1 MYKSLFINISLI
13 ALATCSAG
21 AQAQSSYPSN
31 SVRII
36 VPQTAGGPSDVLGR
50 LFAQKLSESLGKPV
64 LVENKPGAGG
74 NIGTDLVAKS
84 KPDGLNL
91 LVNISGILAIN
102 QTLYKQLPFDAG
114 RDLDGVARVVTSQL
128 VLVAHPSFA
137 PNNIAELV
145 AAARQYHP
153 VASPTVR
160 LGRALPS
167 MWAANCSTPKLA
179 SSSITFLTRARY
191 LLCKTYWVARSR

>member
-1 MYKSLFINISLI
+1 MNKRLLIKVSLI
-13 ALATCSAG
+13 ALAAFSAG

-102 QTLYKQLPFDAG
+102 QTLYKQLP
-114 RDLDGVARVVTSQL
+114 LLLILSVNTWL
-128 VLVAHPSFA
+128 LAH
-137 PNNIAELV
+137 I
-145 AAARQYHP
+145 
-153 VASPTVR
+153 
-160 LGRALPS
+160 
-167 MWAANCSTPKLA
+167 MMKL
-179 SSSITFLTRARY
+179 
-191 LLCKTYWVARSR
+191 

>member
-1 MYKSLFINISLI
+1 MKKRLLIKVSLV
-13 ALATCSAG
+13 ALAICSAG

-128 VLVAHPSFA
+128 VLVA
-137 PNNIAELV
+137 L
-145 AAARQYHP
+145 ARMP
-153 VASPTVR
+153 VAQ
-160 LGRALPS
+160 A
-167 MWAANCSTPKLA
+167 
-179 SSSITFLTRARY
+179 
-191 LLCKTYWVARSR
+191 